1 MLQYFKTIWH
11 FFFNFSGKPLIFLTR
26 SNIFYGWWPLFVERS
41 WKNKYFQSKMA
52 CPPATYDVISHNHS
66 NWPSLNLPQNVREGW
81 GMRGIHPPHP
91 LYVRAL
97 SHNFIFILIRKLSL
111 RVSFFPVSL
120 LAKSAT
126 IAPKIKRQTSYASH
140 MWVFH
145 PLPPLPPPPPV
156 THQIIIVEVTELGLP
171 LPGEGILPIMVYTG
185 RPRLKGV

>member
-1 MLQYFKTIWH
+1 MGGGTI
-11 FFFNFSGKPLIFLTR
+11 
-26 SNIFYGWWPLFVERS
+26 VERS
-41 WKNKYFQSKMA
+41 WKNKYFHSKMA

-126 IAPKIKRQTSYASH
+126 IAPKIKRQTSYPSH
-140 MWVFH
+140 MGVLH
-145 PLPPLPPPPPV
+145 PFPPLPPP
-156 THQIIIVEVTELGLP
+156 THLIIIVEVTELGLP

>member
-11 FFFNFSGKPLIFLTR
+11 FFFYFSGKPLIFLTR

-145 PLPPLPPPPPV
+145 PFPPLPPPPPPP
-156 THQIIIVEVTELGLP
+156 T
-171 LPGEGILPIMVYTG
+171 
-185 RPRLKGV
+185 